1 MPRRESIEKK
11 FWFAS
16 NEQLIIQ
23 KKRGILTQVWRG
35 KNHLNSSAKI
45 PHLLQ
50 ITLSW
55 LEANQKQ
62 ST

>member
-1 MPRRESIEKK
+1 MPRSESIEKNSDLRVMNNWL
-11 FWFAS
+11 F
-16 NEQLIIQ
+16 
-23 KKRGILTQVWRG
+23 KRNVEYKRRSEEE

>member
-1 MPRRESIEKK
+1 MPRSESIEKK

-23 KKRGILTQVWRG
+23 KKREILTQVWRA

-55 LEANQKQ
+55 IETNQKKY
-62 ST
+62 T